1 MRGFTKRERMEA
13 QIAVYGNMVE
23 SLICL
28 MDAAEQLQDG
38 QHSQTV
44 AEDDT
49 VLHEQSRIIHQYWT
63 ILRPFYLGTT
73 Q

>member
-13 QIAVYGNMVE
+13 QIAVYGNLVE
-23 SLICL
+23 SLMSL

-38 QHSQTV
+38 QHLQTV
-44 AEDDT
+44 PEDDKL
-49 VLHEQSRIIHQYWT
+49 VREQSRIIRQYWT
-63 ILRPFYLGTT
+63 ILQPFYLGTT